1 MIIRTVGYFKNK
13 SKLIV
18 KQVDRVKSGIKN

>member
-1 MIIRTVGYFKNK
+1 MIIRTVGYFKDK

-18 KQVDRVKSGIKN
+18 KQVDRKNSGIKN